1 MTKKLFDNFIMFV
14 ILISSISLASEDPVD
29 EDSPRNYYLGIADY
43 FFTAIFTFEVCL
55 KVRNQ
60 GSIWFSEKNRM
71 KIKSLKLDKITC

>member
-1 MTKKLFDNFIMFV
+1 MTKKLFDNFIMLV

-55 KVRNQ
+55 KVR
-60 GSIWFSEKNRM
+60 I
-71 KIKSLKLDKITC
+71 SLSVTIAK

>member
-1 MTKKLFDNFIMFV
+1 MTKKLFDNFIMLV

-55 KVRNQ
+55 KVRIPL
-60 GSIWFSEKNRM
+60 SDPIAKKCLAILIHTSE
-71 KIKSLKLDKITC
+71 